1 LSTSYN
7 TYSNDKPFYPEH
19 IGRVCYDCG
28 HFLSDYSRSDYRYS
42 CEALGCPCILT
53 KGKWSDTIFIQLDI
67 IFNSFVEIDT
77 KDGNG
82 IIGYAL
88 YLDNDDSLIAK
99 FYDTTIASILR
110 YTLIAKATRLGRSNP
125 YLVPGLDLKRKKE
138 DVG

>member
-1 LSTSYN
+1 
-7 TYSNDKPFYPEH
+7 
-19 IGRVCYDCG
+19 
-28 HFLSDYSRSDYRYS
+28 
-42 CEALGCPCILT
+42 LT

-88 YLDNDDSLIAK
+88 YLDNDDSLIA
-99 FYDTTIASILR
+99 SILR